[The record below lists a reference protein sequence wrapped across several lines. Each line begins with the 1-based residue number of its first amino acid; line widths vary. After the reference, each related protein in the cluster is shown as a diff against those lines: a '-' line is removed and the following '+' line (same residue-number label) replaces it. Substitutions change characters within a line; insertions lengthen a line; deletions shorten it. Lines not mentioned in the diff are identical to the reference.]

1 MIFEHEI
8 PTGSKLYFG
17 QSAKLKRDIENKASL
32 FLQNEGFEEIVTPT
46 LSYSQHQSIDDTKE
60 LITLSDES
68 NNTVA
73 LRADS
78 TLDVVR
84 IITKRLGRA
93 TEHKK
98 WFYIQP
104 VFTYPANETYQ
115 IGVESIEADNISD
128 IINLNCALLNNLDCS
143 ALVQIANINIP
154 LIISKEWDIDIELF
168 RNGEIGAL
176 FDKNLPWLTKLIGVK
191 TAAELDGIMDIIPEV
206 LKNQCRK
213 LIDIADQV
221 KYENVNISP
230 IYYSAMK
237 YYDDLYY
244 RVIDGNFT
252 IAKGGGYK
260 SNGINS
266 LGFAIYTDNLIK
278 VKSKKYREE
287 EYE

>member
-8 PTGSKLYFG
+8 PTGGKLYFG
-17 QSAKLKRDIENKASL
+17 QSAKNKRELENNASS
-32 FLQNEGFEEIVTPT
+32 FLQNEGFEEIVTPN
-46 LSYSQHQSIDDTKE
+46 LSYSQHQSIDDSKE

-84 IITKRLGRA
+84 IITKRLGRT

-115 IGVESIEADNISD
+115 IGAEWIGHNNIGD
-128 IINLNCALLNNLDCS
+128 IINLNGKLLERLEID

-154 LIISKEWDIDIELF
+154 LIISKQWDIDIDLF
-168 RNGEIGAL
+168 KNGEIGEL
-176 FDKNLPWLTKLIGVK
+176 FDLNIAWLTSLIKVE
-191 TAAELDGIMDIIPEV
+191 TANDLISLMDIIPDV
-206 LKNQCRK
+206 LKDECQK
-213 LIDIADQV
+213 LIDIAKEV
-221 KYENVNISP
+221 EYKNVNISP
-230 IYYSAMK
+230 VYYSSMK

-244 RVIDGNFT
+244 RVIDGNRT

-260 SNGINS
+260 SNGLNS
-266 LGFAIYTDNLIK
+266 QGFALYTDNLLK
-278 VKSKKYREE
+278 VLEGK
-287 EYE
+287 